1 MAAKGG
7 SQHHNVAKLKEAKA
21 KVLDFVRQGLP
32 LQEAILK
39 ADRKPDVMKDW
50 RKDAQ
55 FMADLELAKAEGE
68 KTLSIVSGEAK
79 YKISF
84 EDFSR
89 EFLDS
94 PIFPHHRAWIDVL
107 EGREPSWIHPAMNY
121 EPANSKR
128 LLINVPPEHAKST
141 VITVNYCVYRIAM
154 DPNIKI
160 TIVSK
165 TQERAKE
172 YLYSI
177 KQRLSHE
184 RWAKMQAIYGSA
196 GGWKEDADTW
206 KADRIYLSRDS
217 TEKDPTVQALG
228 IGGQITGAR
237 SNLIIL
243 DDVVTTANAHEWEKQ
258 LLWLQ
263 RDVVTRLGDNGKLLI
278 VGTRIASN
286 DLYREIRNAEHW
298 VGGKTP
304 FTYFAMPAVLEFD
317 EKPEQWV
324 TLWPKSHIP
333 WEGSDE
339 SVLPDENGLYPKWD
353 GPALFRRR
361 SEVSPSAWALVY
373 QQQDVQEDSIFS
385 PACVQGSIN
394 RMRKRGPLKAGVP
407 GHPKERGAWYTIMGL
422 DPAMTGNT
430 AAVVMTVDRN
440 TRKRYV
446 LDVVNMVE
454 PTPTKIRNLIEDW
467 VDKYQ
472 PQELRIEINAHQ
484 KAYALD
490 DDLRSY
496 LASVGVRF
504 SSQFT
509 GKNKWDTSFGVAA
522 MSGLFGTIRNGSH
535 QRDNLLELPSQD
547 TSEGVKAL
555 IQQLITWKP
564 DTKGKTDCVMALW
577 FCELRAREM
586 ISNGSINQ
594 SHITNRWA
602 TRKQL
607 EQRYVMNVNDYEL
620 SMYEQEDDGIRYPVD
635 RAARRQP

>member
-7 SQHHNVAKLKEAKA
+7 QEHHNVAKLKEAKS
-21 KVLDFVRQGLP
+21 KVLDFVRQGLA
-32 LQEAILK
+32 LQDAI
-39 ADRKPDVMKDW
+39 ARSGRKPDVMKDW
-50 RKDAQ
+50 RKDAA
-55 FMADLELAKAEGE
+55 FMKELDKAKAEGE
-68 KTLSIVSGEAK
+68 KTLSIVSGDAK
-79 YKISF
+79 FKIGF
-84 EDFSR
+84 EEFSS

-94 PIFPHHRAWIDVL
+94 PIFEHHRAWIDVL
-107 EGREPSWIHPAMNY
+107 EGREPSWLHSAMTY
-121 EPANSKR
+121 EPASSKR

-154 DPNIKI
+154 DPNVKI

-184 RWAKMQAIYGSA
+184 RWSKLQAVYGSA

-243 DDVVTTANAHEWEKQ
+243 DDVVTTSNAHEWEKQ

-278 VGTRIASN
+278 VGTRIAAN
-286 DLYREIRNAEHW
+286 DLYREIRNPEHW

-304 FTYFAMPAVLEFD
+304 FTYFAMPAVLEFYED
-317 EKPEQWV
+317 PTEWV
-324 TLWPKSHIP
+324 TLWPKSHVP

-339 SVLPDENGLYPKWD
+339 GVLPDENGLYPKWD

-373 QQQDVQEDSIFS
+373 QQQDVQEDSIFP
-385 PACVQGSIN
+385 PAAVQGSIN
-394 RMRKRGPLKAGVP
+394 RMRKRGLLRAGTA
-407 GHPKERGAWYTIMGL
+407 GHPREQGAWYTIMGL
-422 DPAMTGNT
+422 DPAMSGNT

-440 TRKRYV
+440 TRHRYI
-446 LDVVNMVE
+446 LDVENMKD
-454 PTPTKIRNLIEDW
+454 PTPQKVQELIETW
-467 VDKYQ
+467 VEKYQ

-484 KAYALD
+484 KAYSLD
-490 DDLRSY
+490 LDLQQY
-496 LASVGVRF
+496 LASHGVKF

-522 MSGLFGTIRNGSH
+522 MSGLFGSVRNGTH
-535 QRDNLLELPSQD
+535 QDDNLIELPSQD
-547 TSEGVKAL
+547 GSEGIKAL
-555 IQQLITWKP
+555 IQQLITWRP
-564 DTKGKTDCVMALW
+564 DTRGPTDCVMALW
-577 FCELRAREM
+577 FCELRAKEI
-586 ISNGSINQ
+586 ISNARINQ
-594 SHITNRWA
+594 SHLNNRWA
-602 TRKQL
+602 TRRQL
-607 EQRYVMNVNDYEL
+607 ESRYVMNVNDYEF
-620 SMYEQEDDGIRYPVD
+620 SQYE
-635 RAARRQP
+635 

>member
-1 MAAKGG
+1 MAAGKGAE
-7 SQHHNVAKLKEAKA
+7 HHNVKALREAKA
-21 KVLDFVRQGLP
+21 KVLEFIKQGLD
-32 LQEAILK
+32 LQDALARAE
-39 ADRKPDVMKDW
+39 RKPDVMKDW

-55 FMADLELAKAEGE
+55 FMKALEKAREEGE
-68 KTLSIVSGEAK
+68 KSLSIVTGDAK
-79 YKISF
+79 FKIGF
-84 EDFSR
+84 EEFSR

-94 PIFPHHRAWIDVL
+94 PIFPHHRSWIDLL
-107 EGREPSWIHPAMNY
+107 EGREPSYLHNSMVYDPA
-121 EPANSKR
+121 SKKR

-184 RWAKMQAIYGSA
+184 RWAKLQAVYGST

-243 DDVVTTANAHEWEKQ
+243 DDVVTTSNAHEWEKQ

-263 RDVVTRLGDNGKLLI
+263 RDVVTRLGDSGKLLV

-286 DLYREIRNAEHW
+286 DLYREIRSPDHW
-298 VGGKTP
+298 VGGKSP
-304 FTYFAMPAVLEFD
+304 FTYLSMPAVLEYD
-317 EKPEQWV
+317 DDPEKWV
-324 TLWPKSHIP
+324 TLWPKSHLA
-333 WEGSDE
+333 WEGSEDE
-339 SVLPDENGLYPKWD
+339 VLPDDDGLYPKWD

-373 QQQDVQEDSIFS
+373 QQQDVQEDSIFA
-385 PACVQGSIN
+385 PACVQGSVN
-394 RMRKRGPLKAGVP
+394 RMRKRGPLKPGAP
-407 GHPKERGAWYTIMGL
+407 GHPKERGAWYTIIGL

-430 AAVVMTVDRN
+430 AAVAMTIDRN
-440 TRKRYV
+440 TRNRYI
-446 LDVVNMVE
+446 LDVENMTD
-454 PTPTKIRNLIEDW
+454 PTPQKIQQLIEDW
-467 VDKYQ
+467 VTKYQ
-472 PQELRIEINAHQ
+472 PQELRIETNAHQ

-490 DDLRSY
+490 DDLRQY
-496 LASVGVRF
+496 LANSGVKF

-522 MSGLFGTIRNGSH
+522 MSGLFGTMRGNTH
-535 QRDNLLELPSQD
+535 NNDNLLELPSQD
-547 TSEGVKAL
+547 GSEGIKAL

-577 FCELRAREM
+577 FCELRAKEV
-586 ISNGSINQ
+586 ISNARINQ

-607 EQRYVMNVNDYEL
+607 EGRFTVNVNDYEFAQ
-620 SMYEQEDDGIRYPVD
+620 YE
-635 RAARRQP
+635 

>member
-1 MAAKGG
+1 MCA
-7 SQHHNVAKLKEAKA
+7 
-21 KVLDFVRQGLP
+21 
-32 LQEAILK
+32 
-39 ADRKPDVMKDW
+39 
-50 RKDAQ
+50 
-55 FMADLELAKAEGE
+55 LELSKS
-68 KTLSIVSGEAK
+68 KILFEA
-79 YKISF
+79 S
-84 EDFSR
+84 
-89 EFLDS
+89 
-94 PIFPHHRAWIDVL
+94 V
-107 EGREPSWIHPAMNY
+107 
-121 EPANSKR
+121 
-128 LLINVPPEHAKST
+128 NV
-141 VITVNYCVYRIAM
+141 
-154 DPNIKI
+154 KI
-160 TIVSK
+160 TRVSK

-184 RWAKMQAIYGSA
+184 RWSKLQAVYGSS

-243 DDVVTTANAHEWEKQ
+243 DDVITTSNAHEWEKQ
-258 LLWLQ
+258 LIWLQ
-263 RDVVTRLGDNGKLLI
+263 RDVVTRLGDSGKLLI

-286 DLYREIRNAEHW
+286 DLYREIRNGDHW
-298 VGGKTP
+298 TSGKTP
-304 FTYFAMPAVLEFD
+304 FTYFSMPAVLELD
-317 EKPEQWV
+317 EDPENWV

-339 SVLPDENGLYPKWD
+339 NIQPDENGLYPKWD

-385 PACVQGSIN
+385 PVCVQGTIN
-394 RMRKRGPLKAGVP
+394 RLRRRGPLKPGSN
-407 GHPKERGAWYTIMGL
+407 GHPREYGSWYTIMGL

-430 AAVVMTVDRN
+430 AAVMMTVDRN

-446 LDVVNMVE
+446 LDCVNMSD
-454 PTPTKIRNLIEDW
+454 PTPQKIRQLIEDW
-467 VDKYQ
+467 TNLYH

-496 LASVGVRF
+496 LASNGVRF

-509 GKNKWDTSFGVAA
+509 GKNKWDTAFGVAA
-522 MSGLFGTIRNGSH
+522 MSGLFGTMRNNVH
-535 QRDNLLELPSQD
+535 QKDNLIELPSQD
-547 TSEGVKAL
+547 NSEGIKAL
-555 IQQLITWKP
+555 IQQLITWTP

-586 ISNGSINQ
+586 ISNASINQ
-594 SHITNRWA
+594 SHISNRWA
-602 TRKQL
+602 TRRQL
-607 EQRYVMNVNDYEL
+607 DNRYTVNVNDYEL
-620 SMYEQEDDGIRYPVD
+620 SMYE
-635 RAARRQP
+635 

>member
-407 GHPKERGAWYTIMGL
+407 GHPKERGAWYTITGL

-620 SMYEQEDDGIRYPVD
+620 SMYE
-635 RAARRQP
+635 

>member
-7 SQHHNVAKLKEAKA
+7 QEHHNVAKLKEAKS
-21 KVLDFVRQGLP
+21 KVLDFVRQGLS
-32 LQEAILK
+32 LQDAISRSG
-39 ADRKPDVMKDW
+39 RKPDVMKDW
-50 RKDAQ
+50 RKDAS
-55 FMADLELAKAEGE
+55 FMKELDKAKSEGE
-68 KTLSIVSGEAK
+68 KTLSIVSGDAK
-79 YKISF
+79 FKIGF
-84 EDFSR
+84 EEFSS

-94 PIFPHHRAWIDVL
+94 PIFEHHRAWIDVL
-107 EGREPSWIHPAMNY
+107 EGREPSWLHPSMNY
-121 EPANSKR
+121 EPASQKR

-184 RWAKMQAIYGSA
+184 RWSKLQAVYGSA

-243 DDVVTTANAHEWEKQ
+243 DDVVTTSNAHEWEKQ

-278 VGTRIASN
+278 VGTRIAAN
-286 DLYREIRNAEHW
+286 DLYREIRNPEHW

-304 FTYFAMPAVLEFD
+304 FTYFAMPAVLEFYED
-317 EKPEQWV
+317 PEQWV
-324 TLWPKSHIP
+324 TLWPKSHVP
-333 WEGSDE
+333 WEGSE
-339 SVLPDENGLYPKWD
+339 EGVLPDENGLYPKWD

-373 QQQDVQEDSIFS
+373 QQQDVQEDSIFPPS
-385 PACVQGSIN
+385 AVQGSIN
-394 RMRKRGPLKAGVP
+394 RMRKRGPLKPGVP
-407 GHPKERGAWYTIMGL
+407 GHPSEPGAWYTIMGL
-422 DPAMTGNT
+422 DPAMSGNT
-430 AAVVMTVDRN
+430 AAVIMTVDRN
-440 TRKRYV
+440 SRQRWI
-446 LDVVNMVE
+446 LDVENMKD
-454 PTPTKIRNLIEDW
+454 PTPQKVQELIETW
-467 VDKYQ
+467 VEKYR

-484 KAYALD
+484 KAYSLD
-490 DDLRSY
+490 QDLQQY
-496 LASVGVRF
+496 LASQGVKF

-522 MSGLFGTIRNGSH
+522 MSGLFGTVRNNTH
-535 QRDNLLELPSQD
+535 QDDNLIELPSQD
-547 TSEGVKAL
+547 GSEGIKAL
-555 IQQLITWKP
+555 IQQLITWRP
-564 DTKGKTDCVMALW
+564 DTRGPTDCVMALW
-577 FCELRAREM
+577 FCELRAKEV
-586 ISNGSINQ
+586 ISNARINQ
-594 SHITNRWA
+594 SHMNNKWA
-602 TRKQL
+602 TRRQL
-607 EQRYVMNVNDYEL
+607 ENRYVVNVNDYEF
-620 SMYEQEDDGIRYPVD
+620 SQYE
-635 RAARRQP
+635 

>member
-7 SQHHNVAKLKEAKA
+7 REHHNVVALREAKA
-21 KVLDFVRQGLP
+21 KVIEYIKQGLDLP
-32 LQEAILK
+32 DSLARAE
-39 ADRKPDVMKDW
+39 RKPDVMKDW
-50 RKDAQ
+50 RKDPK
-55 FMADLELAKAEGE
+55 FMKELESARKEGE
-68 KTLSIVSGEAK
+68 KTLSIVSGDAK
-79 YKISF
+79 FKIGF
-84 EDFSR
+84 EEFSR

-94 PIFPHHRAWIDVL
+94 PIFPHHRSWIDIL
-107 EGREPSWIHPAMNY
+107 EGREPSYLHESMVYDPA
-121 EPANSKR
+121 SKKR

-184 RWAKMQAIYGSA
+184 RWAKLQAVYGSV

-243 DDVVTTANAHEWEKQ
+243 DDVVTTSNAHEWEKQ

-263 RDVVTRLGDNGKLLI
+263 RDVVTRLGDSGKLLV
-278 VGTRIASN
+278 VGTRIAAN
-286 DLYREIRNAEHW
+286 DLYREIRSPDHW
-298 VGGKTP
+298 TGGKSP
-304 FTYFAMPAVLEFD
+304 FTYLSMPAVLEYHD
-317 EKPEQWV
+317 KPEDWV
-324 TLWPKSHIP
+324 TLWPKSHLP
-333 WEGSDE
+333 WEGSEDD
-339 SVLPDENGLYPKWD
+339 VLPDADGLYPKWN

-361 SEVSPSAWALVY
+361 AEVSPSAWALVY
-373 QQQDVQEDSIFS
+373 QQQDVQEDSIFP
-385 PACVQGSIN
+385 PACVQGSVFG
-394 RMRKRGPLKAGVP
+394 MRKRGPLKVGVP
-407 GHPKERGAWYTIMGL
+407 GHPKEQGAWYTIIGL

-430 AAVVMTVDRN
+430 AAVAMTVDRN
-440 TRKRYV
+440 TRKRYI
-446 LDVVNMVE
+446 LDVEDMRD
-454 PTPTKIRNLIEDW
+454 PTPQKIQKLIEEW
-467 VDKYQ
+467 VTKYH

-490 DDLRSY
+490 DDLRQY
-496 LASVGVRF
+496 LANSGVKF

-522 MSGLFGTIRNGSH
+522 MSGLFGTMRNGAF
-535 QRDNLLELPSQD
+535 QNDNLIELPSQEG
-547 TSEGVKAL
+547 SEGIKAL
-555 IQQLITWKP
+555 IQQLITWHP
-564 DTKGKTDCVMALW
+564 DTKNKTDCVMALW
-577 FCELRAREM
+577 FCELRAKEV
-586 ISNGSINQ
+586 ISNARINQ
-594 SHITNRWA
+594 SHLTNRWA
-602 TRKQL
+602 TRKQMDN
-607 EQRYVMNVNDYEL
+607 RFTVNVNDYEFAQ
-620 SMYEQEDDGIRYPVD
+620 YE
-635 RAARRQP
+635 

>member
-7 SQHHNVAKLKEAKA
+7 QEHHNVAKLREAKA
-21 KVLDFVRQGLP
+21 KVLDFVRQGLD
-32 LQEAILK
+32 LSDAI
-39 ADRKPDVMKDW
+39 ARSGRKPDVMKDW
-50 RKDAQ
+50 RKDAK
-55 FMADLELAKAEGE
+55 FMRDLEAARTEGE
-68 KTLSIVSGEAK
+68 RTLSIVTGDAK
-79 YKISF
+79 FKIGF
-84 EDFSR
+84 EEFSS

-94 PIFPHHRAWIDVL
+94 PIFPHHRSWIDVL
-107 EGREPSWIHPAMNY
+107 EGREPSYIHPSMTY
-121 EPANSKR
+121 EPASAKR
-128 LLINVPPEHAKST
+128 LMINVPPEHAKST

-184 RWAKMQAIYGSA
+184 RWSKLQAVYGSS

-243 DDVVTTANAHEWEKQ
+243 DDVVTTSNAHEWEKQ
-258 LLWLQ
+258 LIWLQ
-263 RDVVTRLGDNGKLLI
+263 RDVVTRLGDSGKLLI

-286 DLYREIRNAEHW
+286 DLYREIRNGDHW
-298 VGGKTP
+298 TSGKTP
-304 FTYFAMPAVLEFD
+304 FTYFSMPAVLELD
-317 EKPEQWV
+317 EKPENWV

-339 SVLPDENGLYPKWD
+339 NVQPDDDGLYPKWD

-385 PACVQGSIN
+385 PVCVQGTIN
-394 RMRKRGPLKAGVP
+394 RFRRRGPLKPGAK
-407 GHPKERGAWYTIMGL
+407 GHPTEYGSWYTIMGL

-430 AAVVMTVDRN
+430 AAVMMTVDRN

-446 LDVVNMVE
+446 LDCINMSD
-454 PTPTKIRNLIEDW
+454 PTPQKIRQLIEDW
-467 VDKYQ
+467 TNLYH

-496 LASVGVRF
+496 LASNGVRF

-509 GKNKWDTSFGVAA
+509 GKNKWDTAFGVAA
-522 MSGLFGTIRNGSH
+522 LSGLFGTMRNNVH
-535 QRDNLLELPSQD
+535 QKDNLIELPSQD
-547 TSEGVKAL
+547 NSEGIKAL
-555 IQQLITWKP
+555 IQQLITWTP
-564 DTKGKTDCVMALW
+564 DTRGKTDCVMALW

-586 ISNGSINQ
+586 ISNASINQ
-594 SHITNRWA
+594 SHISNRWA
-602 TRKQL
+602 TRRQL
-607 EQRYVMNVNDYEL
+607 DNRYTVNVNDYEL
-620 SMYEQEDDGIRYPVD
+620 SMYE
-635 RAARRQP
+635 

>member
-7 SQHHNVAKLKEAKA
+7 KEHHNVVALREAKA
-21 KVLDFVRQGLP
+21 KVLDFVRQGLDITDA
-32 LQEAILK
+32 LARAE
-39 ADRKPDVMKDW
+39 RKPDVMKDW
-50 RKDAQ
+50 RKDPA
-55 FMADLELAKAEGE
+55 FMKALEKAREEGE
-68 KTLSIVSGEAK
+68 KTLSIVTGDAK
-79 YKISF
+79 FKIGF
-84 EDFSR
+84 EEFSR

-94 PIFPHHRAWIDVL
+94 PIFPHHRSWIDVL
-107 EGREPSWIHPAMNY
+107 ESREPSYIHPSMVY
-121 EPANSKR
+121 DPASPKR

-184 RWAKMQAIYGSA
+184 RWSKLQAVYGSA

-243 DDVVTTANAHEWEKQ
+243 DDVVTTSNAHEWEKQ

-278 VGTRIASN
+278 VGTRIAAN
-286 DLYREIRNAEHW
+286 DLYREIRNPEHW
-298 VGGKTP
+298 TGGRSP
-304 FTYFAMPAVLEFD
+304 FTYLSMPAVLEFAD
-317 EKPEQWV
+317 KPENWV
-324 TLWPKSHIP
+324 TLWPKSNIP

-339 SVLPDENGLYPKWD
+339 NIVPDEDGLYPKWD
-353 GPALFRRR
+353 GGALFRRR

-373 QQQDVQEDSIFS
+373 QQQDVQEDSIF
-385 PACVQGSIN
+385 PPLCVQGSVN
-394 RMRKRGPLKAGVP
+394 RMRKRGVLKAGNP
-407 GHPKERGAWYTIMGL
+407 GHPSEKGSWYTIMGL

-430 AAVVMTVDRN
+430 AAVIMTVDRYS
-440 TRKRYV
+440 RKRYI
-446 LDVVNMVE
+446 LDVENMFD
-454 PTPTKIRNLIEDW
+454 PTPQKIQKLIQDW
-467 VDKYQ
+467 VEKYR
-472 PQELRIEINAHQ
+472 PQELRIETNAHQ

-490 DDLRSY
+490 DDLRQF
-496 LASVGVRF
+496 LASTGVRF

-509 GKNKWDTSFGVAA
+509 GKNKWDTQFGVAA
-522 MSGLFGTIRNGSH
+522 MSGLFGTMRGTTFNN
-535 QRDNLLELPSQD
+535 DNLIELPAVEG
-547 TSEGVKAL
+547 SEGIKAL
-555 IQQLITWKP
+555 IQQLITWEP
-564 DTKGKTDCVMALW
+564 NTKGKTDCVMALW
-577 FCELRAREM
+577 FCELRAKEV
-586 ISNGSINQ
+586 ISIGRNNQ
-594 SHITNRWA
+594 SHIPNKWA
-602 TRKQL
+602 TRRQQQ
-607 EQRYVMNVNDYEL
+607 ERYVLNVNDYEFGE
-620 SMYEQEDDGIRYPVD
+620 EQE
-635 RAARRQP
+635 

>member
-1 MAAKGG
+1 MAAGKGAE
-7 SQHHNVAKLKEAKA
+7 HHNVEKLREAKK
-21 KVLDFVRQGLP
+21 KVLQFVSQGLP
-32 LQEAILK
+32 L
-39 ADRKPDVMKDW
+39 ADALARAERKQDVMKDW
-50 RKDAQ
+50 RKDEK
-55 FMADLELAKAEGE
+55 FMRDLEKAREEGE
-68 KTLSIVSGEAK
+68 KVLATTTGEAK
-79 YKISF
+79 YKLGF
-84 EDFSR
+84 EEFSK

-94 PIFPHHRAWIDVL
+94 PIFPHHRSWIDIL
-107 EGREPSWIHPAMNY
+107 EGREPSYLHPAMVY
-121 EPANSKR
+121 EPASPKR

-184 RWAKMQAIYGSA
+184 RWAKMQSVYGPA

-243 DDVVTTANAHEWEKQ
+243 DDVVTTSNAHEWEKQ

-263 RDVVTRLGDNGKLLI
+263 RDVITRLGDAGKLLV

-286 DLYREIRNAEHW
+286 DLYREIRNGDHW
-298 VGGKTP
+298 TSGKSP
-304 FTYFAMPAVLEFD
+304 FTYMSMPAALEIY
-317 EKPEQWV
+317 ENPEDWV
-324 TLWPKSHIP
+324 TLWPKSHVP

-339 SVLPDENGLYPKWD
+339 NLEPDENGLYPKWD

-361 SEVSPSAWALVY
+361 SEVSASAWALVY
-373 QQQDVQEDSIFS
+373 QQQDVQEDSIFA
-385 PACVQGSIN
+385 PACVQGSLN
-394 RMRKRGPLKAGVP
+394 GMRKRGPLKPGTP
-407 GHPKERGAWYTIMGL
+407 GHPKEQGNWYTIMGL
-422 DPAMTGNT
+422 DPAMSGNT
-430 AAVVMTVDRN
+430 AAVVMTVDRK
-440 TRKRYV
+440 TKMRYI
-446 LDVVNMVE
+446 LDVENMSD
-454 PTPTKIRNLIEDW
+454 PTPQKIQNLIESW
-467 VDKYQ
+467 VTKYR
-472 PQELRIEINAHQ
+472 PNELRIEINAHQ

-490 DDLRSY
+490 EELRTY
-496 LASVGVRF
+496 LASQGVRF

-509 GKNKWDTSFGVAA
+509 GKNKWDTGFGVAA
-522 MSGLFGTIRNGSH
+522 MSGLFGTMRGNTH
-535 QRDNLLELPSQD
+535 NNDNLIEIPSQEG
-547 TSEGVKAL
+547 SEGIKSL

-577 FCELRAREM
+577 FCELRAREV
-586 ISNGSINQ
+586 IGVNKLGQTHVYNKWATKRQ
-594 SHITNRWA
+594 LENRW
-602 TRKQL
+602 
-607 EQRYVMNVNDYEL
+607 VVNLNDFAY
-620 SMYEQEDDGIRYPVD
+620 DGD
-635 RAARRQP
+635 E

>member
-7 SQHHNVAKLKEAKA
+7 SEHHNVAKLKEAKA
-21 KVLDFVRQGLP
+21 RVLEFVRQGVP
-32 LQEAILK
+32 LQDALARAE
-39 ADRKPDVMKDW
+39 RKPDVMKDW
-50 RKDAQ
+50 RKDAS
-55 FMADLELAKAEGE
+55 FMRALESAKVEGE
-68 KTLSIVSGEAK
+68 KTLSIATGDAK
-79 YKISF
+79 YKIGF
-84 EDFSR
+84 EKFSE

-94 PIFPHHRAWIDVL
+94 PIFPHHRSWIDVL
-107 EGREPSWIHPAMNY
+107 EGRDPSWLHASMVY
-121 EPANSKR
+121 EPASKKR

-154 DPNIKI
+154 DPNVKI

-184 RWAKMQAIYGSA
+184 RWAKLQAVYGST

-243 DDVVTTANAHEWEKQ
+243 DDVVTTSNAHEWEKQ

-263 RDVVTRLGDNGKLLI
+263 RDVVTRLGDAGKLLI

-286 DLYREIRNAEHW
+286 DLYREIRNPEHW
-298 VGGKTP
+298 TGGKTP
-304 FTYFAMPAVLEFD
+304 FTYFSMPAVLEYD
-317 EKPEQWV
+317 DDPRKWV
-324 TLWPKSHIP
+324 TLWAKSHIP
-333 WEGSDE
+333 WEGSDDD
-339 SVLPDENGLYPKWD
+339 VVPDENGLYPKWD
-353 GPALFRRR
+353 GEALFRRR

-373 QQQDVQEDSIFS
+373 QQQDVQEDSIFP
-385 PACVQGSIN
+385 PACVQGSVN
-394 RMRKRGPLKAGVP
+394 RMRKRGPLKPGVP
-407 GHPKERGAWYTIMGL
+407 GHPKEGSFYTIMGL
-422 DPAMTGNT
+422 DPAMSGNT
-430 AAVVMTVDRN
+430 AAVIMTVDRN
-440 TRKRYV
+440 TRMRYV
-446 LDVVNMVE
+446 LDVENMKD
-454 PTPTKIRNLIEDW
+454 PSPQKIQQLIEAW
-467 VDKYQ
+467 VTKYH

-496 LASVGVRF
+496 LASHGVRF

-522 MSGLFGTIRNGSH
+522 MSGLFGTMRSGDH
-535 QRDNLLELPSQD
+535 QNDNLLELPSQD
-547 TSEGVKAL
+547 ASEGIKAL

-564 DTKGKTDCVMALW
+564 DTKAPTDCVMALW
-577 FCELRAREM
+577 FCELRARE
-586 ISNGSINQ
+586 IVTNGRINQ
-594 SHITNRWA
+594 SYYNNKWA
-602 TRKQL
+602 TPRQL
-607 EQRYVMNVNDYEL
+607 ENRYLVNVNDYEM
-620 SMYEQEDDGIRYPVD
+620 SMYE
-635 RAARRQP
+635 

>member
-7 SQHHNVAKLKEAKA
+7 KEHHNVVALREAKA
-21 KVLDFVRQGLP
+21 KVLDFVRQGLDITDA
-32 LQEAILK
+32 LARAE
-39 ADRKPDVMKDW
+39 RKPDVMKDW
-50 RKDAQ
+50 RKDPA
-55 FMADLELAKAEGE
+55 FMRELEKARSEGE
-68 KTLSIVSGEAK
+68 KTLSIVSGDAK
-79 YKISF
+79 FKIGF
-84 EDFSR
+84 EEFSR

-94 PIFPHHRAWIDVL
+94 PIFQHHRSWIDVL
-107 EGREPSWIHPAMNY
+107 EGREPSYIHPSMVY
-121 EPANSKR
+121 DPASKKR

-184 RWAKMQAIYGSA
+184 RWSKLQAVYGSA

-243 DDVVTTANAHEWEKQ
+243 DDVVTTSNAHEWEKQ

-286 DLYREIRNAEHW
+286 DLYREIRNPEHW
-298 VGGKTP
+298 TGGKSP
-304 FTYFAMPAVLEFD
+304 FTYLSMPAVLEFAD
-317 EKPEQWV
+317 NPKDWV
-324 TLWPKSHIP
+324 TLWPKAHIP

-339 SVLPDENGLYPKWD
+339 DILPDEDGLYPKWD
-353 GPALFRRR
+353 GGALFRRR

-373 QQQDVQEDSIFS
+373 QQQDVQEDSIFA
-385 PACVQGSIN
+385 PVCVQGSIN
-394 RMRKRGPLKAGVP
+394 RMRKRGVLKAGNP
-407 GHPKERGAWYTIMGL
+407 GHPSEKGSWYTIMGL

-430 AAVVMTVDRN
+430 AAVIMTVDRYS
-440 TRKRYV
+440 RKRYI
-446 LDVVNMVE
+446 LDVENMFD
-454 PTPTKIRNLIEDW
+454 PTPQKIQKLIQDW
-467 VDKYQ
+467 VEKYR
-472 PQELRIEINAHQ
+472 PQELRIETNAHQ

-490 DDLRSY
+490 DDLRQF
-496 LASVGVRF
+496 LASTGVRF

-509 GKNKWDTSFGVAA
+509 GKNKWDTQFGVAA
-522 MSGLFGTIRNGSH
+522 MSGLFGTMRGTTFNN
-535 QRDNLLELPSQD
+535 DNLMELPAVEG
-547 TSEGVKAL
+547 SEGIKAL
-555 IQQLITWKP
+555 IQQLITWEP
-564 DTKGKTDCVMALW
+564 NTKGKTDCVMALW
-577 FCELRAREM
+577 FCELRAKEV
-586 ISNGSINQ
+586 ISIGRTNQ
-594 SHITNRWA
+594 SHIPNKWA
-602 TRKQL
+602 TRKQQQ
-607 EQRYVMNVNDYEL
+607 ERYVLNVNDYEFGE
-620 SMYEQEDDGIRYPVD
+620 EQE
-635 RAARRQP
+635 

>member
-1 MAAKGG
+1 M
-7 SQHHNVAKLKEAKA
+7 
-21 KVLDFVRQGLP
+21 
-32 LQEAILK
+32 
-39 ADRKPDVMKDW
+39 
-50 RKDAQ
+50 
-55 FMADLELAKAEGE
+55 
-68 KTLSIVSGEAK
+68 T
-79 YKISF
+79 
-84 EDFSR
+84 
-89 EFLDS
+89 
-94 PIFPHHRAWIDVL
+94 
-107 EGREPSWIHPAMNY
+107 Y
-121 EPANSKR
+121 EPASSKR

-154 DPNIKI
+154 DPNVKI

-184 RWAKMQAIYGSA
+184 RWSKLQAVYGSA

-243 DDVVTTANAHEWEKQ
+243 DDVVTTSNAHEWEKQ

-278 VGTRIASN
+278 VGTRIAAN
-286 DLYREIRNAEHW
+286 DLYREIRSPEHW

-304 FTYFAMPAVLEFD
+304 FTYFSMPAVLEFYED
-317 EKPEQWV
+317 PEEWV

-339 SVLPDENGLYPKWD
+339 SVLPDEDGLYPKWD

-373 QQQDVQEDSIFS
+373 QQQDVQEDSIFP
-385 PACVQGSIN
+385 PAAVQGSIN
-394 RMRKRGPLKAGVP
+394 RMRKRGPLRAGTA
-407 GHPKERGAWYTIMGL
+407 GHPREQGAWYTIMGL
-422 DPAMTGNT
+422 DPAMSGNT
-430 AAVVMTVDRN
+430 AAVIMTVDRN
-440 TRKRYV
+440 TRNRYI
-446 LDVVNMVE
+446 LDVENMKD
-454 PTPTKIRNLIEDW
+454 PTPQKVQELIENW
-467 VDKYQ
+467 VEKYQ

-484 KAYALD
+484 KAYSLD
-490 DDLRSY
+490 LDLQQY
-496 LASVGVRF
+496 LASHGVKF

-522 MSGLFGTIRNGSH
+522 MSGLFGSVRNGTH
-535 QRDNLLELPSQD
+535 QDDNLIELPSQD
-547 TSEGVKAL
+547 GSEGIKAL
-555 IQQLITWKP
+555 IQQLITWRP
-564 DTKGKTDCVMALW
+564 DTRGPTDCVMALW
-577 FCELRAREM
+577 FCELRAKEI
-586 ISNGSINQ
+586 ISNARINQ
-594 SHITNRWA
+594 SHLNNRWA
-602 TRKQL
+602 TRRQL
-607 EQRYVMNVNDYEL
+607 ESRYVMNVNDYEF
-620 SMYEQEDDGIRYPVD
+620 SQYE
-635 RAARRQP
+635 

>member
-1 MAAKGG
+1 MAAGKGAE
-7 SQHHNVAKLKEAKA
+7 HHNVKALREAKA
-21 KVLDFVRQGLP
+21 KVLEFIRQGLD
-32 LQEAILK
+32 LQDAIAR

-50 RKDAQ
+50 RKDEQ
-55 FMADLELAKAEGE
+55 FMKALEKAREEGE
-68 KTLSIVSGEAK
+68 KTLSIVTGDAK
-79 YKISF
+79 YKIGF
-84 EDFSR
+84 EEFSR

-94 PIFPHHRAWIDVL
+94 PIFPHHRSWIDLL
-107 EGREPSWIHPAMNY
+107 EGREPSYLHDSMVYDPA
-121 EPANSKR
+121 SKKR

-184 RWAKMQAIYGSA
+184 RWAKLQAVYGSA

-243 DDVVTTANAHEWEKQ
+243 DDVVTTSNAHEWEKQ

-263 RDVVTRLGDNGKLLI
+263 RDVVTRLGDSGKLLV
-278 VGTRIASN
+278 VGTRIAAN
-286 DLYREIRNAEHW
+286 DLYREIRSPDHW
-298 VGGKTP
+298 VGGKSP
-304 FTYFAMPAVLEFD
+304 FTYLSMPAVLEYND
-317 EKPEQWV
+317 DPEKWI
-324 TLWPKSHIP
+324 TLWPKSHLP

-339 SVLPDENGLYPKWD
+339 EVLPDDDGLYPKWD

-373 QQQDVQEDSIFS
+373 QQQDVQEDSIFA
-385 PACVQGSIN
+385 PACVQSSVN
-394 RMRKRGPLKAGVP
+394 RMRKRGPLKPGTP

-422 DPAMTGNT
+422 DPAMEGNT
-430 AAVVMTVDRN
+430 AAVIMTVDRN
-440 TRKRYV
+440 TRNRYI
-446 LDVVNMVE
+446 LDVENMTE
-454 PTPTKIRNLIEDW
+454 PTPQKIQKLIEEW
-467 VDKYQ
+467 VEKYQ
-472 PQELRIEINAHQ
+472 PQELRIETNAHQ

-490 DDLRSY
+490 DDLRQY
-496 LASVGVRF
+496 LANSGVKF

-522 MSGLFGTIRNGSH
+522 MSGLFGTMRGNTH
-535 QRDNLLELPSQD
+535 NNDNLLELPSQD
-547 TSEGVKAL
+547 GSEGIKAL

-564 DTKGKTDCVMALW
+564 DTRGKTDCVMALW
-577 FCELRAREM
+577 FCELRAKEV
-586 ISNGSINQ
+586 ISNARINQ
-594 SHITNRWA
+594 SHLTNRWA

-607 EQRYVMNVNDYEL
+607 ENRFTVNVNDYEFAQ
-620 SMYEQEDDGIRYPVD
+620 YE
-635 RAARRQP
+635 

>member
-7 SQHHNVAKLKEAKA
+7 AEHHNVAKLKQAKS
-21 KVLDFVRQGLP
+21 KVLEFVRQGVP
-32 LQEAILK
+32 LQDALARAE
-39 ADRKPDVMKDW
+39 RKQDVMKEW
-50 RKDAQ
+50 RKDAS
-55 FMADLELAKAEGE
+55 FMRALDSAKTEGE
-68 KTLSIVSGEAK
+68 KVLSIATGDSK
-79 YKISF
+79 FKIGF
-84 EDFSR
+84 EQFSK

-94 PIFPHHRAWIDVL
+94 PIFDHHRSWIDVL
-107 EGREPSWIHPAMNY
+107 EGREPSWLHPSMVY
-121 EPANSKR
+121 EPASKKR

-154 DPNIKI
+154 DPNVKI

-184 RWAKMQAIYGSA
+184 RWAKLQAVYGST

-243 DDVVTTANAHEWEKQ
+243 DDVVTTSNAHEWEKQ

-298 VGGKTP
+298 TGGKTP
-304 FTYFAMPAVLEFD
+304 FTYFSMPAVLEYD
-317 EKPEQWV
+317 DDPRKWV
-324 TLWPKSHIP
+324 TLWAKSHIP
-333 WEGSDE
+333 WEGSDDD
-339 SVLPDENGLYPKWD
+339 VVPDENGLYPKWD
-353 GPALFRRR
+353 GEALFRRR

-385 PACVQGSIN
+385 PACVQGSVN
-394 RMRKRGPLKAGVP
+394 RMRKRGVLKPGTP
-407 GHPKERGAWYTIMGL
+407 GHPKEGSFYTIMGL
-422 DPAMTGNT
+422 DPAMSGNT
-430 AAVVMTVDRN
+430 AAVIMTVDRN
-440 TRKRYV
+440 TRMRYV
-446 LDVVNMVE
+446 LDVENMKE
-454 PTPTKIRNLIEDW
+454 PSPQKIQQLIESW
-467 VDKYQ
+467 VTKYN

-496 LASVGVRF
+496 LASHGVRF

-522 MSGLFGTIRNGSH
+522 MSGLFGTMRSGNH
-535 QRDNLLELPSQD
+535 QNDNLIEIPSQD
-547 TSEGVKAL
+547 SSEGIKAL

-564 DTKGKTDCVMALW
+564 DTKAPTDCVMALW
-577 FCELRAREM
+577 FCELRARE
-586 ISNGSINQ
+586 IVTNGRINQ
-594 SHITNRWA
+594 SYYNNRWA
-602 TRKQL
+602 TPRQL
-607 EQRYVMNVNDYEL
+607 ENRYLVNVNDYEM
-620 SMYEQEDDGIRYPVD
+620 SMYE
-635 RAARRQP
+635 

>member
-1 MAAKGG
+1 MAAKSGKE
-7 SQHHNVAKLKEAKA
+7 HHNVAKLQEAKA
-21 KVLDFVRQGLP
+21 KVLEFISQGLD
-32 LQEAILK
+32 LQDAL
-39 ADRKPDVMKDW
+39 ARAGRKPDVMKDW
-50 RKDAQ
+50 RKDPK
-55 FMADLELAKAEGE
+55 FVKELEAARQEGE
-68 KTLSIVSGEAK
+68 RTLSIVTGDAK
-79 YKISF
+79 YKIGF
-84 EDFSR
+84 EQFSA

-94 PIFPHHRAWIDVL
+94 PIFPHHRSWIDVL
-107 EGREPSWIHPAMNY
+107 EGREPSWLHPAMTY
-121 EPANSKR
+121 EPSSPKR

-154 DPNIKI
+154 DPNVKI

-184 RWAKMQAIYGSA
+184 RWAKLQAVYGSA

-206 KADRIYLSRDS
+206 KADRIYLSRNS

-243 DDVVTTANAHEWEKQ
+243 DDVVTTSNAHEWEKQ

-286 DLYREIRNAEHW
+286 DLYCEIRNGAHW
-298 VGGKTP
+298 SNGKTP
-304 FTYFAMPAVLEFD
+304 FTYFAMPAVLELD
-317 EKPEQWV
+317 EDPANWV
-324 TLWPKSHIP
+324 TLWAKSHIP
-333 WEGSDE
+333 WEGSEDD
-339 SVLPDENGLYPKWD
+339 VLPDENGLYPKWD

-361 SEVSPSAWALVY
+361 SEVSASAWALVY

-385 PACVQGSIN
+385 PACVQGSVN
-394 RMRKRGPLKAGVP
+394 RMRKRGPLKPGVP
-407 GHPKERGAWYTIMGL
+407 GHPRERGSWYTIMGL

-446 LDVVNMVE
+446 LDVVNMVD
-454 PTPTKIRNLIEDW
+454 PTPAKIRDLIGDW
-467 VDKYQ
+467 VEKYQ

-490 DDLRSY
+490 DELRSF
-496 LASVGVRF
+496 LASTGVRF

-522 MSGLFGTIRNGSH
+522 MSGLFGTVRNGAH
-535 QRDNLLELPSQD
+535 QDDNLIELPSQD
-547 TSEGVKAL
+547 GSEGIKAL

-577 FCELRAREM
+577 FCELRAKEV
-586 ISNGSINQ
+586 IGSANFNQ
-594 SHITNRWA
+594 SHVVNRWA

-607 EQRYVMNVNDYEL
+607 DQRYVMNISDYEM
-620 SMYEQEDDGIRYPVD
+620 SMYE
-635 RAARRQP
+635 

>member
-1 MAAKGG
+1 MAAGKGAE
-7 SQHHNVAKLKEAKA
+7 HHNVKALREAKA
-21 KVLDFVRQGLP
+21 KVLEFIKQGLD
-32 LQEAILK
+32 LQDALARAE
-39 ADRKPDVMKDW
+39 RKPDVMKDW

-55 FMADLELAKAEGE
+55 FMKALEKARQEGE
-68 KTLSIVSGEAK
+68 KSLSIVTGDAK
-79 YKISF
+79 FKIGF
-84 EDFSR
+84 EEFSR

-94 PIFPHHRAWIDVL
+94 PIFPHHQSWVDLL
-107 EGREPSWIHPAMNY
+107 EGREPSYLHDSMVYDPA
-121 EPANSKR
+121 SKKR

-184 RWAKMQAIYGSA
+184 RWAKLQAVYGST

-243 DDVVTTANAHEWEKQ
+243 DDVVTTSNAHEWEKQ

-263 RDVVTRLGDNGKLLI
+263 RDVVTRLGDSGKLLV
-278 VGTRIASN
+278 VGTRIAAN
-286 DLYREIRNAEHW
+286 DLYREIRSPDHW
-298 VGGKTP
+298 VGGKSP
-304 FTYFAMPAVLEFD
+304 FTYLSMPAVLEYD
-317 EKPEQWV
+317 DDPEKWV
-324 TLWPKSHIP
+324 TLWPKSHLP
-333 WEGSDE
+333 WEGSEDE
-339 SVLPDENGLYPKWD
+339 ILPDDDGLYPKWD

-373 QQQDVQEDSIFS
+373 QQQDVQEDSIFA
-385 PACVQGSIN
+385 PACVQGSVN
-394 RMRKRGPLKAGVP
+394 RMRKRGPLKPGTP
-407 GHPKERGAWYTIMGL
+407 GHPKERGAWYTIIGL

-430 AAVVMTVDRN
+430 AAVAMTIDRN
-440 TRKRYV
+440 TRNRYI
-446 LDVVNMVE
+446 LDVENMTD
-454 PTPTKIRNLIEDW
+454 PTPQKIQQLIEDW
-467 VDKYQ
+467 VTKYQ
-472 PQELRIEINAHQ
+472 PQELRIETNAHQ

-490 DDLRSY
+490 DDLRQY
-496 LASVGVRF
+496 LANSGVKF

-522 MSGLFGTIRNGSH
+522 MSGLFGTMRGNTH
-535 QRDNLLELPSQD
+535 NNDNLLELPSQD
-547 TSEGVKAL
+547 GSEGIKAL

-577 FCELRAREM
+577 FCELRAKEV
-586 ISNGSINQ
+586 ISNARLNQ

-607 EQRYVMNVNDYEL
+607 EGRFTVNVNDYEFAQ
-620 SMYEQEDDGIRYPVD
+620 YE
-635 RAARRQP
+635 

>member
-1 MAAKGG
+1 MAAGKGTE
-7 SQHHNVAKLKEAKA
+7 HHNVRALREAKA
-21 KVLDFVRQGLP
+21 KVIEFIKQGLS
-32 LQEAILK
+32 LDDAIAR
-39 ADRKPDVMKDW
+39 ADRKPDVMKVW
-50 RKDAQ
+50 RQDPA
-55 FMADLELAKAEGE
+55 FMKQLEKAREEGE
-68 KTLSIVSGEAK
+68 RTLSIVTGDAK
-79 YKISF
+79 YKIGF
-84 EDFSR
+84 EQFSA

-94 PIFPHHRAWIDVL
+94 PIFPHHRSWIDIL
-107 EGREPSWIHPAMNY
+107 EAREPSYTHPSMVY
-121 EPANSKR
+121 EPASPKR
-128 LLINVPPEHAKST
+128 LLLNVPPEHAKST

-184 RWAKMQAIYGSA
+184 RWAKMQAVYGST

-228 IGGQITGAR
+228 VGGQITGAR

-243 DDVVTTANAHEWEKQ
+243 DDVVTTSNAHEWEKQ

-278 VGTRIASN
+278 VGTRIAAN
-286 DLYREIRNAEHW
+286 DLYREIRNPEHW
-298 VGGKTP
+298 TGGKTP
-304 FTYFAMPAVLEFD
+304 FTYMSMPAVLEFD
-317 EKPEQWV
+317 DDPEKWT
-324 TLWPKSHIP
+324 TLWPKSQIP

-339 SVLPDENGLYPKWD
+339 NILPDADGLYPKWN

-373 QQQDVQEDSIFS
+373 QQQDIQEDSIFP

-394 RMRKRGPLKAGVP
+394 RMRKRGKLKPGTP
-407 GHPKERGAWYTIMGL
+407 GHPAEHGQWYTIMGL

-430 AAVVMTVDRN
+430 AAVIMTVDRQ
-440 TRKRYV
+440 TRKRYI
-446 LDVVNMVE
+446 LDVENMQE
-454 PTPTKIRNLIEDW
+454 PTPQKIRALIEAW
-467 VDKYQ
+467 CTKYH

-490 DDLRSY
+490 EDLRSY
-496 LASVGVRF
+496 LASAGVKF

-509 GKNKWDTSFGVAA
+509 GKNKWDTAFGVAA
-522 MSGLFGTIRNGSH
+522 MSSLFGTMRGATFNN
-535 QRDNLLELPSQD
+535 DNLMEMPSQEG
-547 TSEGVKAL
+547 SEGIKAL

-577 FCELRAREM
+577 FCELRAREV
-586 ISNGSINQ
+586 IGSTRINQ
-594 SHITNRWA
+594 SYIPNKWA
-602 TRKQL
+602 TARQ
-607 EQRYVMNVNDYEL
+607 QSNRYVVNVNDYEFGE
-620 SMYEQEDDGIRYPVD
+620 YE
-635 RAARRQP
+635 

>member
-1 MAAKGG
+1 MAAGKGKE
-7 SQHHNVAKLKEAKA
+7 HHNVIALREAKS
-21 KVLDFVRQGLP
+21 KVIEFIKQGLS
-32 LQEAILK
+32 LDDAIAR
-39 ADRKPDVMKDW
+39 ADRKPDVMKVW
-50 RKDAQ
+50 RQDPA
-55 FMADLELAKAEGE
+55 FMKELEKARAEGE
-68 KTLSIVSGEAK
+68 KTLSIVTGDAK
-79 YKISF
+79 FKIGF
-84 EDFSR
+84 EEFSK

-94 PIFPHHRAWIDVL
+94 PIFPHHRSWIDVL
-107 EGREPSWIHPAMNY
+107 EAREPSYTHPSMVY
-121 EPANSKR
+121 EPASPKR
-128 LLINVPPEHAKST
+128 LLLNVPPEHAKST

-184 RWAKMQAIYGSA
+184 RWAKMQAVYGSA

-228 IGGQITGAR
+228 VGGQITGAR

-243 DDVVTTANAHEWEKQ
+243 DDVVTTSNAHEWEKQ

-286 DLYREIRNAEHW
+286 DLYREIRNPEHW
-298 VGGKTP
+298 TGGKTP
-304 FTYFAMPAVLEFD
+304 FTYLSMPAVLEYND
-317 EKPEQWV
+317 DPNKWV

-333 WEGSDE
+333 WEGSEDD
-339 SVLPDENGLYPKWD
+339 VLPDEHGLYPKWN

-373 QQQDVQEDSIFS
+373 QQQDVQEDSIFP
-385 PACVQGSIN
+385 PACVQGSVN
-394 RMRKRGPLKAGVP
+394 RMRKRGKLKPGTP
-407 GHPKERGAWYTIMGL
+407 GHPAEQGQWYTIMGL

-430 AAVVMTVDRN
+430 AAVIMTVDRQ
-440 TRKRYV
+440 TRKRYI
-446 LDVVNMVE
+446 LDVENMQE
-454 PTPTKIRNLIEDW
+454 PTPQKIRALIEAW
-467 VDKYQ
+467 CTKYH

-490 DDLRSY
+490 EDLRSY
-496 LASVGVRF
+496 LASAGVKF

-509 GKNKWDTSFGVAA
+509 GRNKWDTSFGVAA
-522 MSGLFGTIRNGSH
+522 MSSLFGSMRGTTFNN
-535 QRDNLLELPSQD
+535 DNLMELPSQD
-547 TSEGVKAL
+547 GSEGVKAL
-555 IQQLITWKP
+555 IQQLITWKA

-577 FCELRAREM
+577 FCELRAREVIGTTR
-586 ISNGSINQ
+586 ISQ
-594 SHITNRWA
+594 SYIPNKWVTARQESN
-602 TRKQL
+602 
-607 EQRYVMNVNDYEL
+607 RYVVNVNDYEFGE
-620 SMYEQEDDGIRYPVD
+620 YE
-635 RAARRQP
+635 

>member
-1 MAAKGG
+1 MAAVKGKE
-7 SQHHNVAKLKEAKA
+7 HHNVVALREAKA
-21 KVLDFVRQGLP
+21 KVLEFIKQGLS
-32 LQEAILK
+32 LDDSIAR
-39 ADRKPDVMKDW
+39 ADRKPDVMKVW
-50 RKDAQ
+50 RQDAA
-55 FMADLELAKAEGE
+55 FMTALEKARREGE
-68 KTLSIVSGEAK
+68 KVLSAVTGDAK
-79 YKISF
+79 YKIGF
-84 EDFSR
+84 EQFSK

-94 PIFPHHRAWIDVL
+94 PIFPHHRSWIDII
-107 EGREPSWIHPAMNY
+107 ESREPSYIHSSMVY
-121 EPANSKR
+121 EPASPKR
-128 LLINVPPEHAKST
+128 LLVNVPPEHAKST

-184 RWAKMQAIYGSA
+184 RWAKMQSVYGSA

-228 IGGQITGAR
+228 VGGQITGAR

-243 DDVVTTANAHEWEKQ
+243 DDVVTTSNAHEWEKQ

-263 RDVVTRLGDNGKLLI
+263 RDVITRLGDNGKLLV

-286 DLYREIRNAEHW
+286 DLYREIRNPDHW
-298 VGGKTP
+298 TGGKTP
-304 FTYFAMPAVLEFD
+304 FTYMAMPAVLEYD
-317 EKPEQWV
+317 DDPEKWI
-324 TLWPKSHIP
+324 TLWPKSHLP

-339 SVLPDENGLYPKWD
+339 NILPDENGLYPKWN

-373 QQQDVQEDSIFS
+373 QQQDIQEDSIFP
-385 PACVQGSIN
+385 PACVQGSVN
-394 RMRKRGPLKAGVP
+394 RMRKRGKLKPGTP
-407 GHPKERGAWYTIMGL
+407 GHPAEQGQWYTIMGL

-430 AAVVMTVDRN
+430 AAVIMTVDRQ

-446 LDVVNMVE
+446 LDVENMQE
-454 PTPTKIRNLIEDW
+454 PTPQKIQKLIEDW
-467 VDKYQ
+467 CEKYH

-490 DDLRSY
+490 ETLRTY
-496 LASVGVRF
+496 LASAGVKF

-522 MSGLFGTIRNGSH
+522 ISGLFGTMRGNTFNH
-535 QRDNLLELPSQD
+535 DNLIELPSQD
-547 TSEGVKAL
+547 GSEGIKAL

-577 FCELRAREM
+577 FCELRAREV
-586 ISNGSINQ
+586 INTQRITQ
-594 SHITNRWA
+594 SHIANKWA
-602 TRKQL
+602 TPRQ
-607 EQRYVMNVNDYEL
+607 EATRYMVNVNDYQFGDNE
-620 SMYEQEDDGIRYPVD
+620 
-635 RAARRQP
+635 